1 MSSNKTIKNS
11 NFDTNNIFNNNA
23 IKGSN
28 TILKIFSCLT
38 IIVLICI
45 LIGNYAFKNGIL
57 TCDHYVFNTYLYIIL
72 SILLVFIVVL
82 VNDQTGFFNSLLIS
96 MAQGNIIIMMLLIL
110 ITFFGLTYALS
121 TIDPNNI
128 LASNFVWLLLI
139 LILGI
144 FIIPIIWFGRL
155 TNVVGLSG
163 MITVLIT
170 LIVGIAG
177 YYYGDKIVT
186 FDWDKYLNYALIA
199 LIIVSL
205 IGIFFIKDGNTFSLF
220 FLLISI
226 ISLAIFVLLLLSNHK
241 KLKENSDKC
250 IDGKVVPNYPY
261 ESFGIFI
268 KMLNVFKDLIRILG
282 YSKLRR
288 R

>member
-1 MSSNKTIKNS
+1 MATSKNS
-11 NFDTNNIFNNNA
+11 NIDFNKK
-23 IKGSN
+23 ISN
-28 TILKIFSCLT
+28 SIANSNVLLKMFCCLT
-38 IIVLICI
+38 IMILICI

-57 TCDHYVFNTYLYIIL
+57 TCDHYVFNTYLYVIL

-82 VNDQTGFFNSLLIS
+82 LNDYTGFFNSFLVS
-96 MAQGNIIIMMLLIL
+96 MSQGNIIILMIIPLLLLI
-110 ITFFGLTYALS
+110 GLTHVLQS
-121 TIDPNNI
+121 IDPNNI
-128 LASNFVWLLLI
+128 FASNIIWLLLI
-139 LILGI
+139 VILSI
-144 FIIPIIWFGRL
+144 FIIPIIWLGRL
-155 TNVVGLSG
+155 TNVVGLAG
-163 MITVLIT
+163 ILTVLIT

>member
-1 MSSNKTIKNS
+1 MSTSKNS
-11 NFDTNNIFNNNA
+11 NNDFNKKITNSI
-23 IKGSN
+23 SN
-28 TILKIFSCLT
+28 SNVLLKMFCCLT
-38 IIVLICI
+38 IMVLICI

-82 VNDQTGFFNSLLIS
+82 LNDYTGFFNSFLVS
-96 MAQGNIIIMMLLIL
+96 MSQGNIFIVMIIPLLLLI
-110 ITFFGLTYALS
+110 GLTHALQS
-121 TIDPNNI
+121 IDPINI
-128 LASNFVWLLLI
+128 FASNIIWLLLI
-139 LILGI
+139 VILSI
-144 FIIPIIWFGRL
+144 FIIPIIWLGRL
-155 TNVVGLSG
+155 TNVVGLAG
-163 MITVLIT
+163 ILTVLIT

>member
-1 MSSNKTIKNS
+1 M
-11 NFDTNNIFNNNA
+11 
-23 IKGSN
+23 
-28 TILKIFSCLT
+28 
-38 IIVLICI
+38 VLICI

-82 VNDQTGFFNSLLIS
+82 LNDYTGFFNSFLIS
-96 MAQGNIIIMMLLIL
+96 MTQGNMFIIMFIILLL
-110 ITFFGLTYALS
+110 LFGLIYALQ

-128 LASNFVWLLLI
+128 FASNIIWLLLI
-139 LILGI
+139 IVLSI
-144 FIIPIIWFGRL
+144 FIIPIIWIGRF
-155 TNVVGLSG
+155 TNVVGIAG
-163 MITVLIT
+163 IITVLIT

-199 LIIVSL
+199 LIIVSF
-205 IGIFFIKDGNTFSLF
+205 IGMFFIKDSNSVSLY
-220 FLLISI
+220 FLIISI
-226 ISLAIFVLLLLSNHK
+226 MSLAIFVLLLLSNHK
-241 KLKENSDKC
+241 KLKEDADKC
-250 IDGKVVPNYPY
+250 IEGKVIPNYPY

-268 KMLNVFKDLIRILG
+268 KMLNIFEDLIRILG